1 MARVAQTECSFLH
14 PFYRLLFFLL
24 LKLTEMFESSHRL
37 ILQTAPTAQYSSV
50 RYASYVY
57 KHINNTGYVYKHIN
71 NTGYKHINYTG
82 YVYKHIYYTVF
93 KHNV

>member
-57 KHINNTGYVYKHIN
+57 KHINNTGY
-71 NTGYKHINYTG
+71 KHINYTG